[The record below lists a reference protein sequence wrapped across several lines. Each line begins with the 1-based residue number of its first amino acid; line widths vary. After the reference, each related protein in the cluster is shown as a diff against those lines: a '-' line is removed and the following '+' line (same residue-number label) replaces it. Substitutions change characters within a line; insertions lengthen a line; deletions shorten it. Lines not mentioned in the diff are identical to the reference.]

1 MTTNGAPLTVDR
13 DKDGCLS
20 AVELKEGLHGVG
32 IKINSRDFGLLLKDI
47 DISVRES
54 VFGKEGSI
62 NDGDAIPYKDTREAC
77 LAMIKLQNLLFFVG
91 VYV

>member
-1 MTTNGAPLTVDR
+1 MFREFDK

-47 DISVRES
+47 DISGDGKIQFGEFS
-54 VFGKEGSI
+54 VSVLENGAKYMKKTGQRA
-62 NDGDAIPYKDTREAC
+62 DKA
-77 LAMIKLQNLLFFVG
+77 LL
-91 VYV
+91 